1 MEKAL
6 YNVVYNRKK
15 SLLSNGTA
23 LVQIEAYLRGRKKY
37 FSTNIYITPDQWDKK
52 HRKIRNHPNAI
63 RLNKEIATFGTTLE
77 SVELERRNGGK
88 SFTLDNLTDYLNGK
102 LTNSFTKFMTMEVE
116 QSQLSRATKIGLQT
130 TLKALQEYKHD
141 ILFTELNYEFLTD
154 FERFLYSKEL
164 SVNTVN
170 KYFRHIRKFVNLA
183 INKDLFDLNKYPFRK
198 FKAKTESTKREY
210 LTPEEVERLE
220 DLTLPEDKKHLKK
233 VVDMFLFSCYTGL
246 RFSDL
251 TALTPESIV
260 TEDGK
265 QWIVIKMQKTKEMV
279 RIPLYL
285 LFDGKGVE
293 IVNQHATD
301 ARKLIFDDFTN
312 QYVNRCLKEIA
323 VEAKINKPITFHT
336 ARHTQA
342 TYLLYKGASITTVQ
356 KLLGHKKLQTTQ
368 IYSKVMDM
376 TIVSE
381 LEGISFSR

>member
-116 QSQLSRATKIGLQT
+116 QSQLARATKIGLQT

-220 DLTLPEDKKHLKK
+220 DLTLPEDKQHLKK

-293 IVNQHATD
+293 IVKQHATD